1 MLTREDIVSLP
12 QACVKTVNSPRTRA
26 TCYSTASHLSAFHF
40 ASGLYE
46 DRRPC
51 FKRGGVFDEAHEEIL
66 SKDRSTK
73 PEADRR
79 SESKTRKSLVCLKA
93 FLREYCNLNASAQPH
108 STDVRRF

>member
-26 TCYSTASHLSAFHF
+26 TCYSTASHLSAFH
-40 ASGLYE
+40 ASLHLGFMKIGASVFQT
-46 DRRPC
+46 RRM
-51 FKRGGVFDEAHEEIL
+51 KRFCRKTAAR
-66 SKDRSTK
+66 KK